1 MIKSLN
7 DDDYI
12 LNINNLG
19 LDIEQRYFAKIAA
32 ITPKKT
38 THGDLYLSI
47 CFKDRFGRPIYGNIF
62 QPFVEKYADCWENFI
77 GEVVVVICTPQKF
90 GTNASATLNVTGII
104 KPDIDEQKIIK
115 DVLFEG
121 VIDNLTEY
129 KSNVENFKSED
140 EKLNKL
146 YQALQ
151 KIKNYQALAYVS
163 EFDLLDAKNGVY
175 YVLYSNTLDA
185 LKSYSFLTKTD
196 IQKMMFALIL
206 VNSTMIALSKVNA
219 FDYKIKVIIGVN
231 NLLTSIGVEGDL
243 YNVCIGYL
251 NIVISDEKQVTRL
264 SSILDTTFNTV
275 KDVYKFNNMFN
286 GINKGNVITL
296 ADTSIKND

>member
-1 MIKSLN
+1 
-7 DDDYI
+7 
-12 LNINNLG
+12 
-19 LDIEQRYFAKIAA
+19 
-32 ITPKKT
+32 
-38 THGDLYLSI
+38 
-47 CFKDRFGRPIYGNIF
+47 
-62 QPFVEKYADCWENFI
+62 
-77 GEVVVVICTPQKF
+77 
-90 GTNASATLNVTGII
+90 
-104 KPDIDEQKIIK
+104 
-115 DVLFEG
+115 
-121 VIDNLTEY
+121 
-129 KSNVENFKSED
+129 
-140 EKLNKL
+140 
-146 YQALQ
+146 
-151 KIKNYQALAYVS
+151 VS